1 MKVTISEKIPTPF
14 EKQKGTTYETKY
26 FYTGFGR
33 YNEYEKTFEVIK
45 LEADGSYSFST
56 QPHEAG
62 VFSRVYHVEAVT
74 LTLYSAS
81 PRVWKE
87 IVGEHTSFFQ
97 EIVHDGAPQPSLAT

>member
-1 MKVTISEKIPTPF
+1 MKVTISEKIPANY

-33 YNEYEKTFEVIK
+33 YNEQEKTFEVMK
-45 LEADGSYSFST
+45 LEADGSYSFSK

-87 IVGEHTSFFQ
+87 VVGEHTSFFQ
-97 EIVHDGAPQPSLAT
+97 EIVQEGPAQPNLAA